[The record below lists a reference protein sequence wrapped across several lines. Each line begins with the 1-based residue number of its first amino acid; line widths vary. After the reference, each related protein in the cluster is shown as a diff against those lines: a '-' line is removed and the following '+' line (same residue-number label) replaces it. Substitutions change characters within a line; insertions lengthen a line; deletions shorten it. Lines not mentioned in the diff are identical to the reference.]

1 MHPSKPS
8 TRDSSTSDRARSHFA
23 TLEPRIKN
31 ISQSTIQKR
40 WKPLPTNSQDKI
52 RQILLNVKTKR
63 CGSTAR
69 IPPLGKAPRKRFA
82 AKASSKTQVKEEEYD
97 QIVEE
102 IADKLISRLPR
113 MPFPPAPSTQSQ
125 DDTPFDLSNTLHRI
139 SSLQATL
146 NTDTSSSHLLRRQIK
161 REQRLLKRDRAE
173 LDALETG
180 LKSSKELRRRKERGL
195 HPIAQQLDF
204 VVDDDNNNDDDEHAH
219 EIERVNS
226 ITGISMDNSAKDTT
240 EYNAR
245 GGRSATMTTSLDEEG
260 GGEELDSLLKQLRS
274 HLSSMRNNTVSMR
287 PVLQAMDETKVALD
301 GFAVRKL
308 GHGALGRIYGVR
320 G

>member
-8 TRDSSTSDRARSHFA
+8 NRDLSTSDRARSHFA

-31 ISQSTIQKR
+31 ISQSTIQKK

-69 IPPLGKAPRKRFA
+69 IPPLGKAPRRRSA

-125 DDTPFDLSNTLHRI
+125 DDTPFDLSNTLHRT

-180 LKSSKELRRRKERGL
+180 LKSSKGLRRRKERGL
-195 HPIAQQLDF
+195 HPVAQQLDF
-204 VVDDDNNNDDDEHAH
+204 VVDDENNNDDELAH

-226 ITGISMDNSAKDTT
+226 ITGISMDNSVKDTM
-240 EYNAR
+240 EHGAR

-260 GGEELDSLLKQLRS
+260 GGEELDSMLKQLRS
-274 HLSSMRNNTVSMR
+274 HLSSMRNNTASMR

-320 G
+320 R